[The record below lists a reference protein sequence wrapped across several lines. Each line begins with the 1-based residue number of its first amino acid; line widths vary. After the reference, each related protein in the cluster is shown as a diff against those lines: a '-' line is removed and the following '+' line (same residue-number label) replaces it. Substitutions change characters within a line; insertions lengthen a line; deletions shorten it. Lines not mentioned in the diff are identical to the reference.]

1 MPLRVIRLSGFSS
14 ADTRGKIVVDTAI
27 MTPQAIDRTARGC
40 LCWSDVRFLD
50 DAFGKSLVGDPNGI
64 QYRKGLR
71 MSAGRHLFSI
81 LTGKKI
87 YPGPGQNPHRIIG
100 SDKAPAVTV
109 EGGMLFPNAY
119 GLDANHSDYYS
130 LASLQID
137 SHFGHFCGAQW
148 QTSLKFNG
156 PFSGSAS
163 ALPADRFFASYS
175 KMLNNNT
182 TLCQQD
188 KNDIFAYCV
197 LQFWSIFCNGSTAPR
212 AIGAGAGASIGG
224 GRLTAF
230 SATSLSGATFN
241 FPVPVPALPS
251 KFESSF
257 RRVALD
263 YALTAAGFAG
273 FAAAFGISPSYGANT
288 FPHIP

>member
-14 ADTRGKIVVDTAI
+14 SDVRGKIVVDTAI
-27 MTPQAIDRTARGC
+27 MTQQAINRTSDGC

-50 DAFGKSLVGDPNGI
+50 DAFGKALVGDANGI
-64 QYRKGLR
+64 EYRKGLR

-81 LTGKKI
+81 LTWKKI
-87 YPGPGQNPHRIIG
+87 YPGPGQSPYRIIG
-100 SDKAPAVTV
+100 NDKAPSITV
-109 EGGMLFPNAY
+109 DGGMSFPNAY
-119 GLDANHSDYYS
+119 GLDAIHSDYYS

-137 SHFGHFCGAQW
+137 SHFGHFCNGQW

-175 KMLNNNT
+175 RILNNNS

-197 LQFWSIFCNGSTAPR
+197 LQFWSIFCTGSSAPR
-212 AIGAGAGASIGG
+212 AIGAGAGTSIAS
-224 GRLTAF
+224 GRLTSF
-230 SATSLSGATFN
+230 SATSLGGTTFN

-251 KFESSF
+251 NFASSF

-263 YALTAAGFAG
+263 YALTAAGFSG
-273 FAAAFGISPSYGANT
+273 FAAAFGISPSYGSNA
-288 FPHIP
+288 FPRIP